1 MALDTNIPLQAGR
14 IGEGMN
20 PFGSFQNALQMAA
33 QQQDA
38 AQQRQY
44 RSMQMQNALQDMARQ
59 KALRE
64 AAVIGP
70 DGKIDR
76 AATAANMYKIDPAT
90 AQDFESKGQQM
101 TFAQSAEERAAT
113 NEKRNAE
120 KFDLEQRLHK
130 VNQFA
135 QIVNGAKDQKSYEVA
150 LRAAKEAGLDTSQ
163 APAVYD
169 PAFVETTRRSVLSVA
184 DQIGNEWKQKQFGL
198 EERKIAQQAAQHAAL
213 LGLQKRGQD
222 IQLQLAQTK
231 SGADGAMPMSPG
243 DRTKLREGS
252 IKLNDLQSALNNYR
266 DVLGKVGTRMV
277 PGKDTA
283 EVQAAYV
290 NLMTLAKEAYNLGV
304 LQGGDFALMEKA
316 IKDPTGIMGN
326 FNGKNALMNQLGQL
340 DKLVADKR
348 GNLNDAYSGKP
359 LQAVPSNAPQSS
371 SGVIG
376 GGRTVNA
383 ATSGGVKFL
392 GFE

>member
-76 AATAANMYKIDPAT
+76 AETAANMYKIDPAT

-101 TFAQSAEERAAT
+101 TFAQSAEERAAM

-120 KFDLEQRLHK
+120 KFNIEQRLHK

-135 QIVNGAKDQKSYEVA
+135 QVVNGAKDQKSYEVA
-150 LRAAKEAGLDTSQ
+150 LRAAKESGLDTSQ

-184 DQIGNEWKQKQFGL
+184 DQLNNEWRQKNYSL
-198 EERKIAQQAAQHAAL
+198 EERRMAQQAAQHNAS
-213 LGLQKRGQD
+213 LGMQKRGQD
-222 IQLQLAQTK
+222 IQLQLAQAK
-231 SGADGAMPMSPG
+231 SGADGAMPLSPG

-266 DVLGKVGTRMV
+266 DVLGKVGTRVV

-304 LQGGDFALMEKA
+304 LQGGDFALMEKS

-326 FNGKNALMNQLGQL
+326 ITGKPALINQLSQL

-348 GNLNDAYSGKP
+348 RNLNDAYSGKP
-359 LQAVPSNAPQSS
+359 LQVVPSNAPQTS

-376 GGRTVNA
+376 GGRTSN
-383 ATSGGVKFL
+383 GGVKFL

>member
-101 TFAQSAEERAAT
+101 TFAQSAEERAAM

-135 QIVNGAKDQKSYEVA
+135 QVVNGAKDQKSYEVA

-169 PAFVETTRRSVLSVA
+169 PAFVEATRRSVLSVA
-184 DQIGNEWKQKQFGL
+184 DQLANEWRQKNYSL
-198 EERKIAQQAAQHAAL
+198 EERRMAQQAAQHNAS
-213 LGLQKRGQD
+213 LGMQKRGQD
-222 IQLQLAQTK
+222 IQLQLAQVK
-231 SGADGAMPMSPG
+231 SGADGAMPLSPG

-252 IKLNDLQSALNNYR
+252 INLNDLQSALNNYR
-266 DVLGKVGTRMV
+266 DVLGKVGTRVV

-304 LQGGDFALMEKA
+304 LQGGDFALMEKS

-326 FNGKNALMNQLGQL
+326 ITGKPALINQLSQL

-348 GNLNDAYSGKP
+348 RNLNDAYSGKP
-359 LQAVPSNAPQSS
+359 LQVVPSNAPQTS

-376 GGRTVNA
+376 GGRTSN
-383 ATSGGVKFL
+383 GGVKFL